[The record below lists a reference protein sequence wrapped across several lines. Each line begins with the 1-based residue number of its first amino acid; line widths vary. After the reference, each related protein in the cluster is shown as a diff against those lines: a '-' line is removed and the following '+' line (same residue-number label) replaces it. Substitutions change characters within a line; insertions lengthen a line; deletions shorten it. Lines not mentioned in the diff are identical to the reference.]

1 MAKNKKNFEEWFERV
16 KEIAISIYNYSP
28 IDSEALDI
36 AEFEWMFDDDFTPR
50 EAMAQF
56 NEDNE
61 YIDED

>member
-1 MAKNKKNFEEWFERV
+1 MNKYIELEDWFERV
-16 KEIAISIYNYSP
+16 KEIAISAYGYSP
-28 IDSEALDI
+28 LDSEELDI
-36 AEFEWMFDDDFTPR
+36 IEFEWMFDDGFTPR